1 MSQEL
6 KGLTFDSPTT
16 FEAAPTNFVEPLNIE
31 AAQQRSAGKRSA
43 KGAELES
50 GSNVVPRQMERQQSN
65 TLHTPNISNSL
76 STGDVKFTSGDLR
89 DLSAVLK
96 NCPEVNQL

>member
-1 MSQEL
+1 
-6 KGLTFDSPTT
+6 
-16 FEAAPTNFVEPLNIE
+16 
-31 AAQQRSAGKRSA
+31 
-43 KGAELES
+43 
-50 GSNVVPRQMERQQSN
+50 MERQQSN

-96 NCPEVNQL
+96 NCPEVNQLWWNSVKKIATSVIEQESGGEKSKTKEY

>member
-1 MSQEL
+1 
-6 KGLTFDSPTT
+6 
-16 FEAAPTNFVEPLNIE
+16 
-31 AAQQRSAGKRSA
+31 
-43 KGAELES
+43 
-50 GSNVVPRQMERQQSN
+50 MERQQSN

-96 NCPEVNQL
+96 NCPEVNQLWENSSDLWKKIGTSVIKQESRGEKSKTKEY

>member
-1 MSQEL
+1 
-6 KGLTFDSPTT
+6 
-16 FEAAPTNFVEPLNIE
+16 
-31 AAQQRSAGKRSA
+31 
-43 KGAELES
+43 
-50 GSNVVPRQMERQQSN
+50 MERQQSN
-65 TLHTPNISNSL
+65 TLHTPNISNTL

>member
-1 MSQEL
+1 
-6 KGLTFDSPTT
+6 
-16 FEAAPTNFVEPLNIE
+16 
-31 AAQQRSAGKRSA
+31 
-43 KGAELES
+43 
-50 GSNVVPRQMERQQSN
+50 MERQQSN

-96 NCPEVNQL
+96 NCPEVNQLWMNNSIGSDRSWLTWTIVQLRQPTVRKIGTSVIDKSQKSRFRGEKSKAEEY